1 MTNGNDN
8 SSLIECTLLDALN
21 YCQWKLRIIESL
33 QVQEDDEIVDWNC
46 SIKTMS
52 VWSNLHHINIF
63 EYYLYSHYIAHH
75 FNNHSLLI

>member
-1 MTNGNDN
+1 MTNGNNN

-52 VWSNLHHINIF
+52 VWSNLHHINIWALSIF
-63 EYYLYSHYIAHH
+63 TLYCT
-75 FNNHSLLI
+75 SL